1 MMLDSPH
8 TSVAMLIRGTSLL
21 QCVFHPTNHVQD
33 IHPTDNPPLS
43 ARKSWAAVERHN
55 VESDNN
61 WRGSRAQPAKI
72 CVHWCMQSSAP
83 APGEQSP
90 WDSPLGAIEG
100 SISQCTFLQ
109 MTYTAENLHTDG
121 NTPVILC
128 STASRPSCLLCTW
141 SLGPDSGM
149 ESASSDEDMS
159 SSLVSVL
166 QQLPHRP
173 SV

>member
-61 WRGSRAQPAKI
+61 WRGSRAQPVKI

-109 MTYTAENLHTDG
+109 MTYTAENLHTDDRDTSG
-121 NTPVILC
+121 ARPRLRQTSHSDPHNT
-128 STASRPSCLLCTW
+128 SPSPTTTGCR
-141 SLGPDSGM
+141 
-149 ESASSDEDMS
+149 EDRS
-159 SSLVSVL
+159 
-166 QQLPHRP
+166 
-173 SV
+173 